1 MAKASIP
8 NSEKMPGKWSL
19 IAISPIL
26 YVLITHLLHV
36 LYFAGGR
43 SYSQVSLAGK
53 TVIVTGAN
61 TGIGKFTA
69 MDMAARGA
77 RVILACRNAKKALP
91 VVAEIKEQT
100 KNPNVLFMALDLAS
114 FKSVQSFTDEF
125 LKNEDRLDIL
135 INNAGMLSTAEG
147 GVPEL
152 NENGIEI
159 TLMVNHLGPFLL
171 TQNLLD
177 ILKKSGPGSRIV
189 TVSSVGHE
197 WANPNAFKNLNE
209 LKVDGLAN
217 NVLLE
222 RPTLL
227 PRYSD
232 ILWHLFR
239 PVVTQPANVRYAN
252 SKLANVL
259 FSRELGKRLAGT
271 GVTTY
276 SLHPGCIL
284 TDIGVDRNTGKD
296 IFGFERKNA
305 MMEMAAK
312 MPDFFA
318 PLTFAF
324 KTLVEGAQTTICC
337 AVDEELADQS
347 GLYYSDC
354 AEQRV
359 YREEM
364 NDKFSATFWEWSE
377 DVIREARMG

>member
-1 MAKASIP
+1 M
-8 NSEKMPGKWSL
+8 
-19 IAISPIL
+19 
-26 YVLITHLLHV
+26 
-36 LYFAGGR
+36 
-43 SYSQVSLAGK
+43 
-53 TVIVTGAN
+53 
-61 TGIGKFTA
+61 
-69 MDMAARGA
+69 
-77 RVILACRNAKKALP
+77 
-91 VVAEIKEQT
+91 
-100 KNPNVLFMALDLAS
+100 
-114 FKSVQSFTDEF
+114 
-125 LKNEDRLDIL
+125 
-135 INNAGMLSTAEG
+135 
-147 GVPEL
+147 
-152 NENGIEI
+152 
-159 TLMVNHLGPFLL
+159 
-171 TQNLLD
+171 
-177 ILKKSGPGSRIV
+177 
-189 TVSSVGHE
+189 GHE

-222 RPTLL
+222 RPTFL

-259 FSRELGKRLAGT
+259 FSRELGKRLAGA

-312 MPDFFA
+312 MPGFFA

-324 KTLVEGAQTTICC
+324 KTLAEGAQTTICC

-359 YREEM
+359 YREEL
-364 NDKFSATFWEWSE
+364 NDKFTATFWEWSE